1 MNKTIALL
9 QWAGAL
15 GWPVLV
21 SPAPHVVGVGVEH
34 AAHVPAPVALLGAV
48 MGGHA
53 SSLSSSLHGWS
64 CIFVIIMIASVLV
77 SF

>member
-1 MNKTIALL
+1 MAHIHLL
-9 QWAGAL
+9 ERAGAL

-21 SPAPHVVGVGVEH
+21 SPGLHVVGVGVEH

-53 SSLSSSLHGWS
+53 LASSSSVHGWS